1 MIIFRRLAKSLIDT
15 TLTRTFQAL
24 SDPTRREIL
33 RLLSERDL
41 TAGEIASNFHISLPS
56 VSHHLTALK
65 TAELVSAERD
75 GQRIVYSLN
84 ATVAQEALQVLMDL
98 FAAGRAAKARRTAN
112 AKTARR
118 TK

>member
-1 MIIFRRLAKSLIDT
+1 
-15 TLTRTFQAL
+15 
-24 SDPTRREIL
+24 
-33 RLLSERDL
+33 
-41 TAGEIASNFHISLPS
+41 
-56 VSHHLTALK
+56 VLK

-98 FAAGRAAKARRTAN
+98 FAAGRSAKVRRGAGV
-112 AKTARR
+112 KTTRR